1 MKHINIPLVQSV
13 NYDFSIKDVSILLD
27 TLPKHYIDN
36 ELWSEFKSNC
46 ETSFSMAHCGSAILL
61 KYYVNED
68 VIKSTMFKTNDP
80 VHRDN
85 CVEFFISFGAE
96 KEYYNIEMNCLG
108 ICLMGYGIDRANREI
123 LPEAIINKIRRGVL
137 IKSAEEPAGT
147 KFEWQITLVVPI
159 EVFTY
164 TKLTSFEQE
173 KGSCNFFKCGD
184 DLPEPHF
191 FSWNKIYNQKPDFHL
206 PEFFGNIQFM

>member
-13 NYDFSIKDVSILLD
+13 NYNSSIKDVSLLMD
-27 TLPKHYIDN
+27 TLPKHSIDN

-108 ICLMGYGIDRANREI
+108 ICFMGYGVDRANREI

-137 IKSAEEPAGT
+137 IRSTEESAGT

-173 KGSCNFFKCGD
+173 KGLCNFFICGD
-184 DLPEPHF
+184 DLPEPLF
-191 FSWNKIYNQKPDFHL
+191 FSWNMIYNEKPDFHL
-206 PEFFGNIQFM
+206 PEFFGNMQFM